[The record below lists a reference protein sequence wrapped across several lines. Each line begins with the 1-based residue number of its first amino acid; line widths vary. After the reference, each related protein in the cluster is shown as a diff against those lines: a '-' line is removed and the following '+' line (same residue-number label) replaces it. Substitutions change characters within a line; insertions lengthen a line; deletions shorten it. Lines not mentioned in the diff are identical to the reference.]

1 MATTRELMLPDGRRL
16 VVHDAPVL
24 DDREDLTLIWHHG
37 SPQTGALFEPLLSL
51 ATARRVR
58 LVAYAR
64 PGYGGSSATSGR
76 DVASAAADV
85 EQVADALGIGR
96 FATMG
101 ASGGGP
107 HALACAGVLGERVI
121 GVVAVASPAPYT
133 EDFDWYAGM
142 VAPEALQAAAAGRDA
157 RARFAETEEF
167 DERSF
172 IAADWAVL
180 AGAWVALGRDAAQA
194 GSEGPDGM
202 IDDDVA
208 FAAPWGFDV
217 AGIRRPVLLVHGEAD
232 RVVPVSHG
240 HALLRTIETAELW
253 LRPRDGHISVLGAC
267 SVAMDWL
274 LTTAGIR

>member
-1 MATTRELMLPDGRRL
+1 MLPDGRRL

-64 PGYGGSSATSGR
+64 PGYGGSSASSGR

-107 HALACAGVLGERVI
+107 HALACA
-121 GVVAVASPAPYT
+121 
-133 EDFDWYAGM
+133 
-142 VAPEALQAAAAGRDA
+142 
-157 RARFAETEEF
+157 
-167 DERSF
+167 
-172 IAADWAVL
+172 
-180 AGAWVALGRDAAQA
+180 
-194 GSEGPDGM
+194 
-202 IDDDVA
+202 
-208 FAAPWGFDV
+208 
-217 AGIRRPVLLVHGEAD
+217 
-232 RVVPVSHG
+232 
-240 HALLRTIETAELW
+240 
-253 LRPRDGHISVLGAC
+253 
-267 SVAMDWL
+267 
-274 LTTAGIR
+274 